1 MTSLFTGGGIL
12 ADLQTLA
19 DMAPAL
25 DTVGTSLTAIA
36 AGLAGVALALSSL
49 ETEKISELKD
59 LVMTTAFAAPMV
71 AATGAI
77 TSLISGMTGGGE
89 GGNDAIAAKLD
100 ELIAAVKEGGDV
112 FIDGSKAG
120 NALVLASSK
129 SS

>member
-1 MTSLFTGGGIL
+1 
-12 ADLQTLA
+12 
-19 DMAPAL
+19 MAPAL